1 MRTCRLYG
9 ITLASDFPFAA
20 PLDAAGSTASGVP
33 DLTFSVCLEA
43 PVPALWQR
51 ERPIYRSPWRTED
64 GESAS
69 FLYRAP
75 GFEVLR
81 FPGVLDFYLW
91 PDRILCHLID
101 PQLQFLV
108 ELRLL
113 GPVLAYWLELR
124 GAAALHASAVVF
136 GGDRSD
142 RDRAAG
148 FLSTHGGGKTGLAAA
163 LLRAGGALLTDDL
176 LPVEERGGLFLGHP
190 GYPQMRMWPDEAT
203 WFLGGCDDLPLV
215 HPELTKRRVPAGP
228 DGFGAFWDRPAPL
241 ACLYLPERRPE
252 PHGPVE
258 IHPVAPRDAV
268 IELVRHSFSPFL
280 VEAVGLQPGR
290 FDRFARLVR
299 QVPVRRLSYPSGF
312 DRLSV
317 VAEAL
322 QHDLEC

>member
-1 MRTCRLYG
+1 MRTRLLYG
-9 ITLASDFPFAA
+9 INLASDFPFAA
-20 PLDAAGSTASGVP
+20 HLATASGPP

-43 PVPALWQR
+43 PVPALWQQ
-51 ERPIYRSPWRTED
+51 ERPVYQSPWRTED

-91 PDRILCHLID
+91 PDRVTCHLVD
-101 PQLQFLV
+101 PRSQFLV
-108 ELRLL
+108 EIRLL
-113 GPVLAYWLELR
+113 GPVLAYWLERR
-124 GAAALHASAVVF
+124 GCASIHASAVVLE
-136 GGDRSD
+136 GRT
-142 RDRAAG
+142 AA

-163 LLRAGGALLTDDL
+163 LMQAGGELLTDDL
-176 LPVEERGGLFLGHP
+176 LPVEERGGVFLAHP
-190 GYPQMRMWPDEAT
+190 GYPQMRMWPDEAA

-215 HPELTKRRVPAGP
+215 HPELSKRRVPVGP
-228 DGFGAFWDRPAPL
+228 DGFGAFCGHPL
-241 ACLYLPERRPE
+241 PLSYLYLPERRPE
-252 PHGPVE
+252 ARGPVE

-280 VEAVGLQPGR
+280 VEAVGLQSSR

-312 DRLSV
+312 DRLSD

-322 QHDLEC
+322 LHDLEC

>member
-1 MRTCRLYG
+1 MQLRRLYG

-20 PLDAAGSTASGVP
+20 PFAPAGSREP
-33 DLTFSVCLEA
+33 DLTFSVSLDA
-43 PVPALWQR
+43 PVPALWQQ
-51 ERPIYRSPWRTED
+51 ERPIYKSPWRTED

-91 PDRILCHLID
+91 PDRIVCHLID
-101 PQLQFLV
+101 PQSQFLV

-113 GPVLAYWLELR
+113 GPVLAYWLEQR
-124 GAAALHASAVVF
+124 GAAALHASAAVLE
-136 GGDRSD
+136 
-142 RDRAAG
+142 DRAAV

-163 LLRAGGALLTDDL
+163 LLRAGGTLLTDDL
-176 LPVEERGGLFLGHP
+176 LPVEERHGTFLGHP

-203 WFLGGCDDLPLV
+203 WFLGGCGDLPLV
-215 HPELTKRRVPAGP
+215 HPELTKRRVPVGP
-228 DGFGAFWDRPAPL
+228 DGFGTFHDRPARL
-241 ACLYLPERRPE
+241 ACLYLPDRRPE
-252 PHGPVE
+252 PNGPVE
-258 IHPVAPRDAV
+258 VHPVAPRDAV

-322 QHDLEC
+322 LRDLKC

>member
-1 MRTCRLYG
+1 MRIRRLYG

-20 PLDAAGSTASGVP
+20 PFAAAGSPEP

-43 PVPALWQR
+43 PVPGLWQQ
-51 ERPIYRSPWRTED
+51 ERPVYRSPWRTED

-91 PDRILCHLID
+91 PDRIVCHLVD
-101 PQLQFLV
+101 PQSQFLV
-108 ELRLL
+108 EIRLL
-113 GPVLAYWLELR
+113 GPVLAYWLEQR
-124 GAAALHASAVVF
+124 GAAALHASAVVV
-136 GGDRSD
+136 GDRT
-142 RDRAAG
+142 AV

-176 LPVEERGGLFLGHP
+176 LPVEERGGVFLGHP

-215 HPELTKRRVPAGP
+215 HPELSKRRVPVGP
-228 DGFGAFWDRPAPL
+228 DGFGAFRDRPAPL
-241 ACLYLPERRPE
+241 ARFYLPDRRPE
-252 PHGPVE
+252 PHGAVE

-280 VEAVGLQPGR
+280 VEAAGLQPGR
-290 FDRFARLVR
+290 FDRFARLAR

-312 DRLSV
+312 DRLSSV
-317 VAEAL
+317 VEAL
-322 QHDLEC
+322 LHDLEC

>member
-1 MRTCRLYG
+1 MRIRRLYG

-20 PLDAAGSTASGVP
+20 PFAAAGSMASGPP

-43 PVPALWQR
+43 PVPALWQQ
-51 ERPIYRSPWRTED
+51 ERPVYRSPWRTED

-91 PDRILCHLID
+91 PDRITCHLID
-101 PQLQFLV
+101 PQSQFLV
-108 ELRLL
+108 EIRLL
-113 GPVLAYWLELR
+113 GPVLAYWLER
-124 GAAALHASAVVF
+124 QGAAALHASAVVLE
-136 GGDRSD
+136 DRT
-142 RDRAAG
+142 AV

-163 LLRAGGALLTDDL
+163 LMRAGGALLTDDL
-176 LPVEERGGLFLGHP
+176 LPVEERGDSFLGHP
-190 GYPQMRMWPDEAT
+190 GYPQMRMWPDEAI

-215 HPELTKRRVPAGP
+215 HPELSKRRVPVGP
-228 DGFGAFWDRPAPL
+228 DGFGTFCDRPAPL
-241 ACLYLPERRPE
+241 ACLYLPDRRPE
-252 PHGPVE
+252 PHGAVE

-280 VEAVGLQPGR
+280 VEAAGLQPGR
-290 FDRFARLVR
+290 FDRFTRLAR

-312 DRLSV
+312 DRLSSV
-317 VAEAL
+317 VEAL
-322 QHDLEC
+322 LRDLEC